1 MKVCVYAIAK
11 NEEKFARRWLD
22 SMSEADG
29 VYVLDTGSSD
39 ETVRLLKEGGA
50 IVKQR
55 IFEPFRFDDA
65 RNASLAMVPDDADVC
80 VCTDIDE
87 VFHRGWRAAMEKA
100 FASGAETVY
109 YRYTWNFLPSG
120 EEGHVFWLN
129 NAHRRHGFFWKHP
142 VHEVICTKDG
152 HEPRSAIAR
161 SVQLDHLADESKSRA
176 QYLPLLELSVREDP
190 EDDRNSH
197 YLGREYLFYRR
208 YDEAIAELT
217 RHLSLKSARWSDERS
232 ASMRYIA
239 RAYKAKG
246 ERAEAEKWYLRAA
259 AEAPYLR
266 EANVEAAQFYL
277 AEKNWHGACFFAL
290 KALEIKERSMSYIN
304 EPDAWSWAPYDCLAV
319 ALWYLGDKEGAQ
331 SNAERALAYAPQ
343 NERLK
348 NNLRIILGG

>member
-1 MKVCVYAIAK
+1 M
-11 NEEKFARRWLD
+11 
-22 SMSEADG
+22 
-29 VYVLDTGSSD
+29 
-39 ETVRLLKEGGA
+39 
-50 IVKQR
+50 
-55 IFEPFRFDDA
+55 
-65 RNASLAMVPDDADVC
+65 
-80 VCTDIDE
+80 
-87 VFHRGWRAAMEKA
+87 
-100 FASGAETVY
+100 
-109 YRYTWNFLPSG
+109 
-120 EEGHVFWLN
+120 
-129 NAHRRHGFFWKHP
+129 
-142 VHEVICTKDG
+142 ICTKDG

-277 AEKNWHGACFFAL
+277 AEKKWHGACFFAL